1 MARKVAQT
9 SPPVSLFTELSYPG
23 PRPIACGDLSAAGV
37 PGVVHAPRSG
47 AGLPAV
53 VFGHGLMQP
62 PARYTGLLRHLATW
76 GIVTAC
82 PGTQL
87 GPLPAHEALAADLRT
102 VLETLIATPLGGAS
116 VDAAALGVAG
126 HSAGAGAAVLA
137 AAADERIRAV
147 ATLAV
152 SESRPSA
159 VQAAAACRIPALH
172 LAGEE
177 DRIAPTRGHAEP
189 IAAAWAGPSQ
199 LRSLAKAAHLGFTE
213 GSHWS
218 EWLLASKSQYQPLRT
233 AKVLLT
239 AFFLRHLT
247 GEHRYDELLA
257 SDVKGAVITDDR
269 QAPAPAGS
277 LAGR

>member
-1 MARKVAQT
+1 MSRKAAGEP
-9 SPPVSLFTELSYPG
+9 SPMSLFIELSYPG
-23 PRPIACGDLSAAGV
+23 PRPIAGGELSAAGV

-62 PARYTGLLRHLATW
+62 PTRYTGLLRHLATW
-76 GIVTAC
+76 GIATAC
-82 PGTQL
+82 PGTHL
-87 GPLPAHEALAADLRT
+87 GPLPGHESFAADLRT
-102 VLETLIATPLGGAS
+102 VLDTLTATPLGDAS
-116 VDAAALGVAG
+116 VDPAALGVAG

-137 AAADERIRAV
+137 ATADERIAAV

-159 VQAAAACRIPALH
+159 VQAAAACRMPALH

-177 DRIAPTRGHAEP
+177 DRIAPARGHAEP
-189 IAAAWAGPSQ
+189 IAQAWAGPSQ
-199 LRSLAKAAHLGFTE
+199 LRSIAKAAHLGFTE

-218 EWLLASKSQYQPLRT
+218 QWLLAGKSQYQPLRT

-239 AFFLRHLT
+239 AFFLRHLS

-257 SDVKGAVITDDR
+257 SDVKGAEVTENR
-269 QAPAPAGS
+269 QAPVLS
-277 LAGR
+277 D